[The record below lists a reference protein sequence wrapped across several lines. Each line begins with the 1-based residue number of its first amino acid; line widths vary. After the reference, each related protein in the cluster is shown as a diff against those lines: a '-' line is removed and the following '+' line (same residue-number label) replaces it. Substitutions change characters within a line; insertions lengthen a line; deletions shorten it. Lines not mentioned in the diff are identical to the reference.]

1 LYKANFGTSG
11 TSGISASLGQKHLS
25 ASVAIISHNYGK
37 YLAQAIR
44 SVLAQ
49 TLKPE
54 RILVIDDNSTDNTEA
69 VAKSFA
75 ARGVEYLRVHT
86 GNVWEN
92 RLTAFRELESEW
104 VLCLDADNYLLNNY
118 LEEGV
123 KAGRSSDTCGIVR
136 MDLLRFGT
144 ESRLLK
150 PSQKNLWATNHVD
163 AGSIYR
169 REAVLQQDM
178 GSVLINPMNEAE
190 DWLLARKV
198 CETGWT
204 LAQNPVPLMYRKHND
219 NKHVR
224 RLARTRDYY
233 HDASL
238 RNEPVTLICLLSGRW
253 NCLRDTCRWLGAQTW
268 PRRLCRLVM
277 VDNSN
282 DPSFG
287 EQVRQWLTSSGY
299 RDFRYIES
307 SLGERGLGER
317 RREGQRETSRKVNQV
332 VAAHY
337 NRAIHEASTEY
348 IFSLED
354 DVFPERF
361 DAIQHLL
368 FGMSHDV
375 AGVTGAYPHR
385 DSDRWLAWTG
395 TGAQHTYPE
404 QLGEGIKNID
414 GCGFGCFLFRK
425 SAMSQQKLVADAKP
439 TIFFDCNGCDSLR
452 QKGWKLRINWDVVCE
467 HRAGVHV

>member
-1 LYKANFGTSG
+1 MYKAHLGISG
-11 TSGISASLGQKHLS
+11 TSGISASLGQRRS
-25 ASVAIISHNYGK
+25 SVSVAIISHNYGM

-54 RILVIDDNSTDNTEA
+54 RILVIDDSSTDNTEA

-75 ARGVEYLRVHT
+75 GRGVEYLRVDT
-86 GNVWEN
+86 RDVWEN
-92 RLTAFRELESEW
+92 RLIAFRELDSEW
-104 VLCLDADNYLLNNY
+104 VLCLDADNYLLDDY

-123 KAGRSSDTCGIVR
+123 RAGRSSDTCGIVR
-136 MDLLRFGT
+136 TDLLHFGLS
-144 ESRLLK
+144 SRLFK
-150 PSQKNLWATNHVD
+150 PAQDNLWSTNHID

-169 REAVLQQDM
+169 REAVLQQEID
-178 GSVLINPMNEAE
+178 SVLINPLEEGE

-204 LAQNPVPLMYRKHND
+204 VAQNPVPLMYRKHGN
-219 NKHVR
+219 NKLDG
-224 RLARTRDYY
+224 RLSRARDYY

-238 RNEPVTLICLLSGRW
+238 RNEPVTLVCLLSGRW
-253 NCLRDTCRWLGAQTW
+253 NCLRDTCRWLGAQTL

-299 RDFRYIES
+299 QDFRYIAS
-307 SLGERGLGER
+307 SLGEQGLGER
-317 RREGQRETSRKVNQV
+317 QRAGQLGTNRKINQV
-332 VAAHY
+332 VAAQY
-337 NRAIHEASTEY
+337 NRVIHEASTEY

-354 DVFPERF
+354 DVFPERS
-361 DAIQHLL
+361 DAIQHLM
-368 FGMSHDV
+368 FGMSSDV

-404 QLGEGIKNID
+404 QLGEGIEEID

-425 SAMSQQKLVADAKP
+425 SAMSQQKLVSDAKP

-452 QKGWKLRINWDVVCE
+452 QKGWKLRLNWDVVCE